1 MTDDGKMPVD
11 MGPLID
17 YFAKLIAE
25 RDIKIIRLQE
35 YLRLAK
41 QAKQGCV
48 CPPTSEVTCQGALCP
63 RRKFDLGMTS

>member
-1 MTDDGKMPVD
+1 MSDEKMPVD

-17 YFAKLIAE
+17 YFAKMISE
-25 RDIKIIRLQE
+25 RDFKIIRLEE

-48 CPPTSEVTCQGALCP
+48 CPPTSEQTCEGILCP
-63 RRKFDLGMTS
+63 RRKYETKHVR